1 MNVTFGTSSGQ
12 KLMGVSNTLVGALSG
27 AEIST
32 GSNNICI
39 GHDTQTTAPE
49 DNGGI
54 NVGNRIHFFTGPEI
68 PNNENS
74 NCFSVTFSESNLTH
88 TVMRVTATAVA
99 QDTSNVEVASGQWLI
114 VACYRPT
121 DGVHVDVSNITNV
134 CVQSNG
140 SKTGTLYLNTKFE
153 DNVLIVVLK
162 HEIQTEGLSTQSTS
176 FFIENMELSPLRITK
191 L

>member
-1 MNVTFGTSSGQ
+1 
-12 KLMGVSNTLVGALSG
+12 
-27 AEIST
+27 
-32 GSNNICI
+32 
-39 GHDTQTTAPE
+39 
-49 DNGGI
+49 
-54 NVGNRIHFFTGPEI
+54 
-68 PNNENS
+68 
-74 NCFSVTFSESNLTH
+74 
-88 TVMRVTATAVA
+88 MRVTATAGA
-99 QDTSNVEVASGQWLI
+99 QDTSNVQVVSGQWLIVACYRPTDGVHVDVSSITNVQVASGQWLI

-121 DGVHVDVSNITNV
+121 DGVHVDVSSINNV

-153 DNVLIVVLK
+153 DNVLIVALK